1 MILSTRLRFNIA
13 YTIALLYILLFLYA
27 AVSKLLDFENFSVQ
41 IGQSPLLSEFAS
53 TVAVAVPAIEIA
65 LALMLFTNRFRFIAL
80 LGCAT
85 LMMMFSAYIYIIVNY
100 SAFVPCSCGGVLEK
114 MDWNQH
120 LIFNIVFVLLA
131 AVAALLIPLDGNRRS
146 QALTIR
152 VRILIL
158 ICALFFG
165 AAIVIVLYRLS
176 ENAMRHSNSFIRRF
190 PTHAAQEI
198 HQADLKFNSFYFAGA
213 EGDKIYL
220 GNLTAPLTMTV
231 IDTALATTSSY
242 TITLDKTDLPF
253 RRPQLKVNGTDL
265 YVYEGTG
272 PYIFKGSTSD
282 WKGYLLLHSGN
293 YFSQLQPGND
303 GTLFLRYIAASG
315 ESFLG
320 ALHTADT
327 ASISTSKNLLEKQL
341 DGIFDTDGQLHFS
354 HSLDKMVYLYRYRNQ
369 YTVADENMKLQFR
382 GNTIDTVTKAQLE
395 IARVESHKTNTLKKP
410 PLIVNRQSAVDGR
423 HLYVNAALMGRLEP
437 EEMWKVASII
447 DVYDLTDQ
455 TYQAS
460 FYLYHIEGKRIR
472 SFIVRGN
479 RAYALINDKI
489 AAYKLSDHL
498 VGRKE

>member
-1 MILSTRLRFNIA
+1 MKLSPRLRFNIV
-13 YTIALLYILLFLYA
+13 YSIALLYILLFMYA

-53 TVAVAVPAIEIA
+53 TVAVVVPAIEIA
-65 LALMLFTNRFRFIAL
+65 IALILFTDRFRFIAL

-85 LMMMFSAYIYIIVNY
+85 LMMMFSVYIYIIINY

-114 MDWNQH
+114 MNWNQH
-120 LIFNIVFVLLA
+120 LVFNIIFVLLA
-131 AVAALLIPLDGNRRS
+131 TVAALIVPLDDSRWF
-146 QALTIR
+146 QAFKIKG
-152 VRILIL
+152 RIIIL
-158 ICALFFG
+158 SCAIIFG
-165 AAIVIVLYRLS
+165 AVTVIVLYNLS

-231 IDTALATTSSY
+231 IDTALATTSRY

-253 RRPQLKVNGTDL
+253 RRPQLKINGTDL

-272 PYIFKGSTSD
+272 PYIFKGNTAD
-282 WKGYLLLHSGN
+282 WKGYLLMNSGN
-293 YFSQLQPGND
+293 YFSQIQPGSD
-303 GTLFLRYIAASG
+303 GTLFIRYIAPNG

-320 ALHTADT
+320 ALNTADT
-327 ASISTSKNLLEKQL
+327 EEISTSKNLLEKQI

-354 HSLDKMVYLYRYRNQ
+354 QSLDKMVYLYRYRNQ
-369 YTVADENMKLQFR
+369 YTVADRRMKLQFR
-382 GNTIDTVTKAQLE
+382 GNTIDTITKAQLE

-423 HLYVNAALMGRLEP
+423 YLYVNAALMGRLEP

-447 DVYDLTDQ
+447 DVYDLKYQ

-460 FYLYHIEGKRIR
+460 FYIYHIEGKRIR

-479 RAYALINDKI
+479 RAYALINNKI
-489 AAYKLSDHL
+489 VAYRLLDHL
-498 VGRKE
+498 VGKKN